1 LWTSRRRHDPE
12 LLEQARERLAER
24 APQRPQSPTT
34 ARALAAVLL
43 ALDRPEEAA
52 EALREAADRYPWPE
66 LSVALEGVLREGLG
80 RPDEADQL
88 ALERLSTGPAGVNEL
103 VELAALHA
111 RRGELAEAAAALGP
125 VPAPVHLTDDQTGQL
140 APAARTA
147 AEAADRAAG
156 APLPGAAAS
165 PD

>member
-1 LWTSRRRHDPE
+1 FREAQELVLAIAEDPLRADEALRAGVEALWTSRRRHDPE

-88 ALERLSTGPAGVNEL
+88 ALE
-103 VELAALHA
+103 
-111 RRGELAEAAAALGP
+111 
-125 VPAPVHLTDDQTGQL
+125 
-140 APAARTA
+140 
-147 AEAADRAAG
+147 
-156 APLPGAAAS
+156 
-165 PD
+165 